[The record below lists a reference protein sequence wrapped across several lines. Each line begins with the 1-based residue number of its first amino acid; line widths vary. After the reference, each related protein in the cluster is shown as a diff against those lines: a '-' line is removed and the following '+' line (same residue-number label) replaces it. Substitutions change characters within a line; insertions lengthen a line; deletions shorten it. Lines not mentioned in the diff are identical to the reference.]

1 MARQESVIQIKL
13 TTAVIIVIALMS
25 GAYMVLSMMTTLST
39 GLSQSVMG
47 VHERV
52 NNIKLAVDVQIH
64 LMEETARNLN
74 ENIRKMEEVVGIV
87 LETTDSQNELIQSTS
102 EFQQQTITV
111 LDGVNA
117 FLAEHAD
124 TPEEVDATE

>member
-1 MARQESVIQIKL
+1 MRPAG
-13 TTAVIIVIALMS
+13 TTPRRGTRLSSSVIIVIALMS
-25 GAYMVLSMMTTLST
+25 GAYMVLSMMST
-39 GLSQSVMG
+39 MATSLNQSVMG

-52 NNIKLAVDVQIH
+52 NDIKSAVDVH
-64 LMEETARNLN
+64 HHMMD
-74 ENIRKMEEVVGIV
+74 ENVRKMDEVVGIV